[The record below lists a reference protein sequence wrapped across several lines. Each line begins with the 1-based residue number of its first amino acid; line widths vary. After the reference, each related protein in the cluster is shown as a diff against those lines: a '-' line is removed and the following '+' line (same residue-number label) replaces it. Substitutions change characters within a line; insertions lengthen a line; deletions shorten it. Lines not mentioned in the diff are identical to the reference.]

1 MRIAPITGSGITAKK
16 AASLGKNARRII
28 RMPQGMAMERLV
40 APVARER
47 PTLLEKV
54 DWPIPPSRPDR
65 PVPIAPAKI
74 PPLTDCMSVR
84 FQSASLI
91 FWHRVKSPTH
101 LIVEARLAMRNAGRR
116 ARSKDQPI

>member
-1 MRIAPITGSGITAKK
+1 
-16 AASLGKNARRII
+16 
-28 RMPQGMAMERLV
+28 MAIERLV
-40 APVARER
+40 APVASER

-54 DWPIPPSRPDR
+54 DWPIPPSKPDS

-91 FWHRVKSPTH
+91 FWQRVKSPT
-101 LIVEARLAMRNAGRR
+101 LFKVEARLAMRNAGSR
-116 ARSKDQPI
+116 ARSNDQPVCTFRGRLIIGAASISCSRSV

>member
-1 MRIAPITGSGITAKK
+1 
-16 AASLGKNARRII
+16 
-28 RMPQGMAMERLV
+28 MPQGMAMDRLV

-47 PTLLEKV
+47 PTLLENV
-54 DWPIPPSRPDR
+54 DWPIPPSKPDR

-91 FWHRVKSPTH
+91 FWQRVKSPT
-101 LIVEARLAMRNAGRR
+101 LFKVEARLAMRNAGRK
-116 ARSKDQPI
+116 ARSTAQPL